1 MAEVPHPS
9 SLQDPDLPL
18 LRSIA
23 AGDTGALNALYERH
37 GHGLLAYLTGQLGD
51 DRSLAE
57 EVLQDVMLAVWNGA
71 ASFRAESK
79 VRTWLFG
86 IARRQAM
93 NARRRRK
100 PDPAPLPDALA
111 ADAPEPIMELE
122 RREDQDDL
130 RAALRALPDDQQEA
144 LELIFF
150 HELTGNEA
158 AQLLGVPVGTI
169 KSRLHRAKTRL
180 RGLLSGTRADIRH
193 RKEVGE

>member
-1 MAEVPHPS
+1 MAEVPQPA

-18 LRSIA
+18 LRAMA

-37 GHGLLAYLTGQLGD
+37 GRGLLAYLIGQLGN
-51 DRSLAE
+51 DRQLAE
-57 EVLQDVMLAVWNGA
+57 EILQDVMLAAWHGA
-71 ASFRAESK
+71 EGFRAESK

-100 PDPAPLPDALA
+100 PTPAPLPEALPG
-111 ADAPEPIMELE
+111 DDPEPIKELE
-122 RREDQDDL
+122 RRADRDDV
-130 RAALRALPDDQQEA
+130 RAALRELPDDQQEA

-150 HELTGNEA
+150 HDMSGIEA
-158 AQLLGVPVGTI
+158 ADLLGVPVGTV

-180 RGLLSGTRADIRH
+180 RRLLTGTTADLRG
-193 RKEVGE
+193 EVNQ